1 MSRADNGEV
10 GSAHHEIHMGHGVV
24 QTVGL
29 HLLPGHGLAALN
41 ALGIRLAEGQ
51 MAGGV
56 FIKQGIVKQ
65 NLLVGNGTV
74 IGHQRYLAEVAGP
87 LVHTDGGL

>member
-1 MSRADNGEV
+1 
-10 GSAHHEIHMGHGVV
+10 MGHGVV

-56 FIKQGIVKQ
+56 FVKQ
-65 NLLVGNGTV
+65 SVVKQHAAVGN
-74 IGHQRYLAEVAGP
+74 R
-87 LVHTDGGL
+87 